1 MLYKAMQ
8 VKEIPIIFRGKID
21 GVPSEEPTEP
31 EEAEVLF
38 PEQSF
43 TGDEMFVDSDT
54 LGASFFD
61 IGDPI
66 NEDQI
71 TIIVDGNN
79 YVIDLCNTVTDGP
92 DTTYIYNAMNDYD
105 IANMPEA
112 LVNPDIPYA
121 LACTHTVDE
130 GEGIEFSTL
139 VFFLLESG
147 SHTLKIETAP
157 EPPAPPV
164 ENKKLF
170 SAELTGNGQIKRFHA
185 RFACGENGTLHIN
198 PYVILNGNITVN
210 LCDFA
215 KEGENYISGDNEDFT
230 FECYVPIETHAML
243 YVEAENVGEYDS
255 MLDVAIVVQY
265 EDFIEEESIV
275 GYEGIN
281 LGRKRR

>member
-8 VKEIPIIFRGKID
+8 VKEIPIIFRGVVNAPEIPTVEPLIDDDLAFEPDPYSPPGIYGATLTGNITDYDELFIKFGDDYFSNVAKYEVNEGVYGYGAPVTID
-21 GVPSEEPTEP
+21 GYDFSEYP
-31 EEAEVLF
+31 
-38 PEQSF
+38 
-43 TGDEMFVDSDT
+43 FVIVQPMPDT
-54 LGASFFD
+54 LIVISNSD
-61 IGDPI
+61 NSVNLKIW
-66 NEDQI
+66 NEDPQK
-71 TIIVDGNN
+71 T
-79 YVIDLCNTVTDGP
+79 
-92 DTTYIYNAMNDYD
+92 
-105 IANMPEA
+105 PERSIK
-112 LVNPDIPYA
+112 V
-121 LACTHTVDE
+121 
-130 GEGIEFSTL
+130 
-139 VFFLLESG
+139 
-147 SHTLKIETAP
+147 
-157 EPPAPPV
+157 
-164 ENKKLF
+164 F

-243 YVEAENVGEYDS
+243 YVEAENVGEYQS

-275 GYEGIN
+275 GYEGVN

>member
-8 VKEIPIIFRGKID
+8 VKEIPIIFRGSVNGGSYPEPLID
-21 GVPSEEPTEP
+21 IDISAFNYSTDSNASTSWVSQNVVYGNLLQYDRLYFAINDSYIGYKDKWIYTINANTHIAYFRFLDIPFAVT
-31 EEAEVLF
+31 
-38 PEQSF
+38 QSVENPGTPPWF
-43 TGDEMFVDSDT
+43 SVKTGSNT
-54 LGASFFD
+54 
-61 IGDPI
+61 PI
-66 NEDQI
+66 NLKI
-71 TIIVDGNN
+71 W
-79 YVIDLCNTVTDGP
+79 
-92 DTTYIYNAMNDYD
+92 
-105 IANMPEA
+105 
-112 LVNPDIPYA
+112 
-121 LACTHTVDE
+121 TVDPT
-130 GEGIEFSTL
+130 IL
-139 VFFLLESG
+139 
-147 SHTLKIETAP
+147 IP
-157 EPPAPPV
+157 
-164 ENKKLF
+164 NKQLF

-230 FECYVPIETHAML
+230 FECYVPIETHAIL

-265 EDFIEEESIV
+265 EDFIEEETIV